1 MARATLTAPMT
12 STPSEALASPSASAR
27 RPGPLGLAARG
38 FRDII
43 ERQRLIR
50 YLVGADLKRT
60 HADTAF
66 GQLWWIF
73 DPLLQM
79 AVYVV
84 LVTVIFDRSTP
95 DYPLFL
101 FAAILPYKWFSTTV
115 LDATMSIVNR
125 QGLIR
130 QIQFPK
136 VVLPTAAVTAGTVS
150 FVIGLVALGIVYLF
164 YLERLSAWVLLI
176 PVIAAVQYVFTL
188 ALGIGLAA
196 LNAFYRDVSNVLRHI
211 LRLWFYLSP
220 GLWTMYGEHAFISAN
235 HPVRPILMLN
245 PFVHLF
251 ESYRA
256 VTWGMGPPHWLG
268 LLAVLAASLVLL
280 FIALIVF
287 KRVEP
292 AFARIL

>member
-1 MARATLTAPMT
+1 MVASPRLLTAQRSPV
-12 STPSEALASPSASAR
+12 ALSVQ
-27 RPGPLGLAARG
+27 G
-38 FRDII
+38 FRDIVG
-43 ERQRLIR
+43 RQRLIR

-79 AVYVV
+79 AVYVI
-84 LVTVIFDRSTP
+84 LVQVIFKRDTP
-95 DYPLFL
+95 DYPLFI
-101 FAAILPYKWFSTTV
+101 FAAILPWKWFSTT
-115 LDATMSIVNR
+115 LNDATTSVTGR
-125 QGLIR
+125 QALIR

-136 VVLPTAAVTAGTVS
+136 VVLPVASITAGTMS
-150 FVIGLVALGIVYLF
+150 FFIGLIALAIVYLF
-164 YLERLSAWVLLI
+164 YLDRLSPWVLLI

-188 ALGIGLAA
+188 ALGIL
-196 LNAFYRDVSNVLRHI
+196 LSSVNAFYRDVQNVLRHV

-220 GLWTMYGEHAFISAN
+220 ALYSLHEVTTGGNNPIRGLLN
-235 HPVRPILMLN
+235 LN
-245 PFVHLF
+245 PFSTLF

-256 VTWGMGPPHWLG
+256 VTYGETSPDWTG
-268 LLAVLAASLVLL
+268 LLIVLVVSLAFLAVSLA
-280 FIALIVF
+280 FF